1 MSFVTLSY
9 SIKAVEGANQ
19 GFCIC
24 TDSANGGAENTPG
37 TWQLNFFF
45 LSEGDSPDMNC
56 DPGEN

>member
-1 MSFVTLSY
+1 M
-9 SIKAVEGANQ
+9 EGANQ